1 MPMYYYDATYVLVL
15 VGAIICMIASAN
27 VNRTYKKYSKH
38 GNAGNYTAFQVAA
51 QILRNAGI
59 YDVSI
64 EHVRGDLTDHYDPKA
79 KVLRL
84 SDSVYHSSSVAAI
97 GVAAHE
103 CGHAIQDQVSYAPI
117 RVRNAIVPVVNF
129 SSKFSWVL
137 IVAGLIFSLSGLV
150 NLGVILF
157 VAVVIF
163 QLVTLPVEFDA
174 SRRALRILE
183 GDGILYGEE
192 ISGARKVL
200 TAAALTYV
208 AATVNAL
215 LQLLRLV
222 LISRRSND

>member
-38 GNAGNYTAFQVAA
+38 GNAGNYTACQVAA

-103 CGHAIQDQVSYAPI
+103 CGHAIQDQVNYAPI

-163 QLVTLPVEFDA
+163 QLITLPVEFDA